1 MGMMKQSTIGINWS
15 LDTNNFSKAQR
26 MTDALKSRFESM
38 DSPLRQ
44 SNDRFSSINNN
55 ISEAQKR
62 YNRVRDSALELN
74 GVNGKISRS
83 MGEIK
88 DRSGGV
94 TAGFKAMNDAMDKVN
109 TSYKTSLEYADKFNE
124 KTKTSVTKVQQLR
137 QSLIDLDHIN
147 PKITPE
153 VNVDHAKRAMEKVPK
168 MHVFGGVAAGT
179 MVGNALA
186 NTFGQI
192 TEKTKE
198 ALAAGMQYDQEQ
210 QKMNATWTTLTNSAS
225 KARGMVDTVNEL
237 SVKTGQATD
246 TVDELEQGFY
256 HLHSN
261 KGESDAMTKSMLNMA
276 DAVGLTVPK
285 IQAVTQDMV
294 NGLSRG
300 KANGGMLNQISQYF
314 PMFREQLAEYET
326 SLHHGKKVTTADL
339 SEMAKKGQIS
349 ASDIEKVFTEL
360 GNHKYDKAA
369 DNMLQTMVGM
379 QRTIHARVPAL
390 IGAFEEPIMQAKNPF
405 YGAMSKWVS
414 DKNTQKEFNTM
425 GQATSKGINT
435 ITSAFA
441 KAYGLKNGTR
451 TLDNATTV
459 IAHGITNMSNA
470 IARNAPQIKN
480 FFTMTKDTGVLSF
493 KLFAAVMSDV
503 AKITLPFLNFIV
515 KHEQTLVP
523 VLAGLF
529 VTKKALGFAG
539 ALRSVA
545 SSIGLVTAAEQANSK
560 ESLLG
565 GVLQNNSFAG
575 KFSKGS
581 SSVNRATGAFTTA
594 KGLGSNLQGAKLGS
608 LAAKEGNGAFR
619 SASEISAAGRYSR
632 FAKLS
637 SLSSKIGSSKLLTG
651 AKTVGS
657 KIPYLDVLAASTQL
671 IGMNHKNA
679 GGKIG
684 SAGGMLAGTMG
695 GAAIGSVIPGLGTG
709 VGALIGSV
717 VGGMGGSSIG
727 KKIGEGIQKSFKAKD
742 GFQPHV
748 RQTHSYFDKPAK
760 GMQDNLSKANA
771 NFNIYKN
778 LGNSKFDKSQKSRI
792 INENRQL
799 YTSLESQ
806 VDKYSKFNQSKSQQD
821 AKILSKYSGK
831 TRSEILA
838 HDNAFYKNSI
848 KNANSAIG
856 QLIKAEANGGKGRQQ
871 AVDKANRAIAKS
883 MSNGADQQKII
894 LGKLGMTTKKMSDKQ
909 ASEVIK
915 QSFKSYKDT
924 KSNANKMYNS
934 AKTAAEKKYKKVVA
948 AADRERFVTG
958 SINDDQYKKII
969 GKAKDQKKK
978 VISDAETQ
986 RDKSI
991 EAAQTQHDKI
1001 VSLSKSQTK
1010 DHLKNVDEET
1020 GGIIS
1025 AVDKQA
1031 SAWDK
1036 ARRAEESYHLGH
1048 DKGLK
1053 YAKKSDKNTSFW
1065 QKIGK
1070 VWYNAQV
1077 SGNRNA
1083 YKAKTDEEAGKK
1095 HGMPVKPTWAT
1106 GGKITKNHSA
1116 LVNEFGPESA
1126 WNPQKG
1132 TFRFLGN
1139 GNPTLARLFA
1149 GEHVLNAQQ
1158 TKQIVHGNMNGN
1170 FKSYAKGTGFKGF
1183 SGSSIN
1189 STIHVKYDNHGIRSS
1204 LLTTKKYTKQITNY
1218 ISKAYK
1224 SINTNSNKEL
1234 KLMSNGSSKIWKQIN
1249 KQTTNQLKTM
1259 DKESDK
1265 ISNSLTKSIVSG
1277 AKDLDKQLSP
1287 IWKDITSDFKSAFAK
1302 LSPYAHSG
1310 MNSAVNQLNGGIKG
1324 IDSALSQ
1331 FGGNSSVLKPI
1342 HYAQGTGAVT
1352 HDHIAMVN
1360 DAKSGPTREAIVNQH
1375 GHVRYANGRNA
1386 LTKIRKGESVLNG
1399 HDTLTAI
1406 NKGYIPHYASGK
1418 GSHDA
1423 LRKLAEQNSKQPSA
1437 AWASEFA
1444 NKVHANGSTL
1454 QKGVTNSASNGAK
1467 SVGIPW
1473 EKSMW
1478 GLINGLASGGS
1489 GSKSAFLNYAMQKF
1503 TGKPYVLGADGPTA
1517 FDCSGMV
1524 SKALEHFGIN
1534 IGRTTTAM
1542 QSSSGLERIGRN
1554 IHKTQAGDI
1563 ALFGHGT
1570 GAAGH
1575 VGIVNNPRS
1584 GTIFNETP
1592 PRARTTPLS
1601 YITAL
1606 PLDAFYRVKGL
1617 HNADTKKGGNS
1628 KLDAL
1633 VKRQLGKRAM
1643 NWVSNNLAPAIDGAG
1658 GTGPAP
1664 TGDHSHWLQQAGIP
1678 KSWWPATNEI
1688 ITKESGWNPKA
1699 QNPSGAYGLPQ
1710 SLPGS
1715 KMASAGS
1722 DWRTNPITQL
1732 KWYKHYINSR
1742 YGGIG
1747 QALSFRHAHGWYAK
1761 GGRPPLHKPVVVGEN
1776 GPEIAE
1782 FDSPVKIHSNNE
1794 SKQMASKL
1802 GKKGSVNFNPTI
1814 NITVNGG
1821 DNNTA
1826 KETARIVKQELYKLF
1841 TSQEVQ
1847 LSFNG

>member
-62 YNRVRDSALELN
+62 YNRVRDAALELN
-74 GVNGKISRS
+74 GVNGKIARS

-94 TAGFKAMNDAMDKVN
+94 TAGFKAMNDAMKQVN

-153 VNVDHAKRAMEKVPK
+153 VNVDRAKRAMEKVPK

-314 PMFREQLAEYET
+314 PMFREQLAKYET
-326 SLHHGKKVTTADL
+326 SLHHGKEVTTADL
-339 SEMAKKGQIS
+339 STMAKSGQIS
-349 ASDIEKVFTEL
+349 ADDIEKVFTQL

-369 DNMLQTMVGM
+369 DNMLQTMIGM

-390 IGAFEEPIMQAKNPF
+390 IGAFEEPIMQARNPF

-425 GQATSKGINT
+425 GQAASKGINT
-435 ITSAFA
+435 ITTAFA

-581 SSVNRATGAFTTA
+581 SSVNRATGAFTTS
-594 KGLGSNLQGAKLGS
+594 KGLGGNLQGAKLGS

-637 SLSSKIGSSKLLTG
+637 NFGSKVGSSKLLTG
-651 AKTVGS
+651 AKAVGS

-684 SAGGMLAGTMG
+684 SAGGMLAGTMA
-695 GAAIGSVIPGLGTG
+695 GAAAGSFIPIVGTG

-717 VGGMGGSSIG
+717 VGGMGGSELG
-727 KKIGEGIQKSFKAKD
+727 RRLGTNIQKGISTAIVGKQKKD
-742 GFQPHV
+742 
-748 RQTHSYFDKPAK
+748 TSYFAKPTSKITDKM
-760 GMQDNLSKANA
+760 GQANA
-771 NFNIYKN
+771 NYNIYSH
-778 LGNSKFDKSQKSRI
+778 LGSSKMEKAEKSRLLSDNKKI
-792 INENRQL
+792 YGQLRNE
-799 YTSLESQ
+799 
-806 VDKYSKFNQSKSQQD
+806 VDSYSKFNQSKSKQD
-821 AKILSKYSGK
+821 AAILSKYNVVSK
-831 TRSEILA
+831 HHILSN
-838 HDNAFYKNSI
+838 DKNFYKSSI
-848 KNANSAIG
+848 KNADSAIN
-856 QLIKAEANGGKGRQQ
+856 QLIKAESKGGDARKN
-871 AVDKANRAIAKS
+871 AVKNADNAISKL
-883 MSNGADQQKII
+883 MSKNTDQQKII
-894 LGKLGMTTKKMSDKQ
+894 LGKMQLNAKKSAKISDKQ
-909 ASEVIK
+909 ASQMIK
-915 QSFKSYKDT
+915 QSYRAYQGT
-924 KSNANKMYNS
+924 KSNADKMYSSTKN
-934 AKTAAEKKYKKVVA
+934 AAEKKYKKVVA
-948 AADRERFVTG
+948 AAERERFVTG
-958 SINDDQYKKII
+958 SINDKQYKKIV
-969 GKAKDQKKK
+969 GNAKKQKDNA
-978 VISDAETQ
+978 ISDANKQKKNIVAT
-986 RDKSI
+986 
-991 EAAQTQHDKI
+991 AQKQHDEV
-1001 VSLSKSQTK
+1001 VSQARKQTK
-1010 DHLKNVDEET
+1010 DHLKSVNEET
-1020 GGIIS
+1020 GGMLD
-1025 AVDKQA
+1025 AWQQAGKWLKQIW
-1031 SAWDK
+1031 SGLGDWFSKNVGQKFKWIDNLTGSKNPKGGKYNK
-1036 ARRAEESYHLGH
+1036 ATGKHEMTAAQYRKSVGRVG
-1048 DKGLK
+1048 G
-1053 YAKKSDKNTSFW
+1053 YAKGGPIS
-1065 QKIGK
+1065 
-1070 VWYNAQV
+1070 
-1077 SGNRNA
+1077 RNQL
-1083 YKAKTDEEAGKK
+1083 
-1095 HGMPVKPTWAT
+1095 
-1106 GGKITKNHSA
+1106 A
-1116 LVNEFGPESA
+1116 LVNEKGPEAAYNSK
-1126 WNPQKG
+1126 QG
-1132 TFRFLGN
+1132 TLRLLGR
-1139 GNPTLARLFA
+1139 GQPTITQLLA
-1149 GEHVLNAQQ
+1149 GEHVLTAEQ
-1158 TKQIVHGNMNGN
+1158 TKTLLGGRKHVNA
-1170 FKSYAKGTGFKGF
+1170 FAKGTGFKGF
-1183 SGSSIN
+1183 KGIN
-1189 STIHVKYDNHGIRSS
+1189 STIHVKYDNHGVRSA

-1224 SINTNSNKEL
+1224 SINANSNKEL

-1310 MNSAVNQLNGGIKG
+1310 MNGAVNQLNGGIKG

-1375 GHVRYANGRNA
+1375 GHVRYASGRNA
-1386 LTKIRKGESVLNG
+1386 LTKIRKGESILNG

-1423 LRKLAEQNSKQPSA
+1423 LRKLAEQNSKQSSA

-1454 QKGVTNSASNGAK
+1454 QKGVTNSAANGAK
-1467 SVGIPW
+1467 SVGVPW

-1478 GLINGLASGGS
+1478 GLISGLASGGS

-1503 TGKPYVLGADGPTA
+1503 TGKPYVLGADGPSA

-1575 VGIVNNPRS
+1575 VGIVNNPKT

-1617 HNADTKKGGNS
+1617 HNTDTKKGGNS

-1643 NWVSNNLAPAIDGAG
+1643 NWISNNLAPAIDGAG

-1722 DWRTNPITQL
+1722 DWKTNPITQL
-1732 KWYKHYINSR
+1732 RWYKHYINSR
-1742 YGGIG
+1742 YGGIS
-1747 QALSFRHAHGWYAK
+1747 QALAFRHAHGWYAK

-1782 FDSPVKIHSNNE
+1782 FDSPVQIHSNKE
-1794 SKQMASKL
+1794 SKQIASKL
-1802 GKKGSVNFNPTI
+1802 GKKGAVNFNPTI

-1821 DNNTA
+1821 NNNTA